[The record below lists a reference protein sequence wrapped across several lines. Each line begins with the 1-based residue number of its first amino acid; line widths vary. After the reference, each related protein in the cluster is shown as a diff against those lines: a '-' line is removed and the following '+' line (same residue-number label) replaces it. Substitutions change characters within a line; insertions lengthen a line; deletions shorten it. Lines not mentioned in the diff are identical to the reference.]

1 MTKTYLLLGS
11 NMGNR
16 EAFLSKALTEID
28 TKIGK
33 ISKKS
38 KIYQTEPWGEKE
50 QEDFLNIAVELETK
64 LKPKKILE
72 KIHEIEKLLDRE
84 ETYKWGPREIDID
97 ILFYGEEMISEVDL
111 TIPHPFIHERKFT
124 LIPLAEIA
132 PELYHPIMGANIMD
146 LLLECEDQSE
156 VLEFRKLH

>member
-50 QEDFLNIAVELETK
+50 QEDFLNIAVEVETK

-156 VLEFRKLH
+156 VLEFRK

>member
-28 TKIGK
+28 AKIGK

-50 QEDFLNIAVELETK
+50 QEDFLNIAVEVETK

-132 PELYHPIMGANIMD
+132 PELYHPIMGANIID
-146 LLLECEDQSE
+146 LLMECEDQSE
-156 VLEFRKLH
+156 VTEFRK

>member
-1 MTKTYLLLGS
+1 MIKTYLLLGS

-33 ISKKS
+33 IIKKS
-38 KIYQTEPWGEKE
+38 KTYQTEPWGEKE
-50 QEDFLNIAVELETK
+50 QEDFLNIAVEIETK

-72 KIHEIEKLLDRE
+72 KIQEIEKLLDRE

-124 LIPLAEIA
+124 LIPLSEIS
-132 PELYHPIMGANIMD
+132 PELYHPIMGANILD
-146 LLLECEDQSE
+146 LLMECEDQSE
-156 VLEFRKLH
+156 VIEYRKK

>member
-28 TKIGK
+28 ATIGK

-50 QEDFLNIAVELETK
+50 QEDFLNIAIEVETK

-156 VLEFRKLH
+156 VLEFRK

>member
-50 QEDFLNIAVELETK
+50 QEDFLNIAVEVETK

-97 ILFYGEEMISEVDL
+97 ILLYGEEMISEVDL

-156 VLEFRKLH
+156 VLEFRK

>member
-28 TKIGK
+28 ATIGK

-50 QEDFLNIAVELETK
+50 QEDFLNIAIEVETK

-97 ILFYGEEMISEVDL
+97 ILLYGEEMISEVDL

-156 VLEFRKLH
+156 VLEFRK

>member
-28 TKIGK
+28 ATIGK

-50 QEDFLNIAVELETK
+50 QEDFLNIAVEVETK

-124 LIPLAEIA
+124 LIPLVEIA
-132 PELYHPIMGANIMD
+132 PELYHPIMGVNIMD

-156 VLEFRKLH
+156 VLEFRK

>member
-1 MTKTYLLLGS
+1 MAKTYLLLGS

-28 TKIGK
+28 ATIGK

-50 QEDFLNIAVELETK
+50 QEDFLNIAVEVETK

-97 ILFYGEEMISEVDL
+97 ILFYGDEMISEVDL

-156 VLEFRKLH
+156 VLEFRK

>member
-28 TKIGK
+28 ATIGK

-50 QEDFLNIAVELETK
+50 QEDFLNIAVEVETK

-156 VLEFRKLH
+156 VLEFRK

>member
-16 EAFLSKALTEID
+16 ETFLSKALTEID
-28 TKIGK
+28 ATIGK

-50 QEDFLNIAVELETK
+50 QEDFLNIAVEVETK

-97 ILFYGEEMISEVDL
+97 ILFYGDEMISEVDL

-156 VLEFRKLH
+156 VLEFRK